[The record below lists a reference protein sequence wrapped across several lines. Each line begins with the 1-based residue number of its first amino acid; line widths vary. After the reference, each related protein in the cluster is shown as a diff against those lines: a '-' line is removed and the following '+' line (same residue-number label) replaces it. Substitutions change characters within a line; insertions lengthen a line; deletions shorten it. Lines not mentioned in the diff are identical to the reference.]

1 MAQDICARVEPP
13 LLQIGKTHK
22 VACHFAAP
30 LGEAPS
36 SPITLSALGVD
47 RDGNA
52 VSGAAATAEDLQNPG
67 YADTW
72 TDLSTHSAAS
82 SRINEDNPTGTVNR
96 PTTGSGGA
104 STAPPEQNG

>member
-52 VSGAAATAEDLQNPG
+52 VPGADVSAEDLQNPG

-72 TDLSTHSAAS
+72 TDLSTHTAAS

-96 PTTGSGGA
+96 PTTGSGGE
-104 STAPPEQNG
+104 STAPPGQSG